1 MNLSQPKICTLSGNT
16 LKIIAAV
23 SMLLDHIGYLFFPQ
37 MIIFRILGR
46 IAFPIFAFMVAEGC
60 RYTRSKFRYF
70 ATMFTLAFALQL
82 VYYFYSKKM
91 TLTVIATFT
100 IAILLIYGL
109 QSVKAVILDEKSRL
123 FEKLLVVE
131 LFAMSVVA
139 VYVLNQIVSI
149 EYGFYG
155 CMLPV
160 AASFL
165 HAPKGNKNSVFEKL
179 DKLSIHILVMGIW
192 LFMMSLQ
199 GGWVQPYS
207 LLALP
212 LLFLYSGERGNGKL
226 KYFFYIFYPLHLAVL
241 EGLKLLI
248 ETVTK

>member
-1 MNLSQPKICTLSGNT
+1 MSFNSSKICILSGNA

-23 SMLLDHIGYLFFPQ
+23 AMLLDHIGYLFFPKV
-37 MIIFRILGR
+37 MIFRIIGR
-46 IAFPIFAFMVAEGC
+46 IAFPIFAFMIAEGC
-60 RYTRSKFRYF
+60 RYTKSKVKYF
-70 ATMFTLAFALQL
+70 LTMSVLGLLIQL
-82 VYYFYSKKM
+82 VYYFYSRK
-91 TLTVIATFT
+91 TTFTVIVTFT
-100 IAILLIYGL
+100 VSILLIYGL
-109 QSVKAVILDEKSRL
+109 QSVKAIILDSKSKL

-160 AASFL
+160 AASLL
-165 HAPKGNKNSVFEKL
+165 HTPKNNTNTAFEKL
-179 DKLSIHILVMGIW
+179 DKIPVHVIVMG
-192 LFMMSLQ
+192 LCLVVMSLER
-199 GGWVQPYS
+199 GWVQPYS

-212 LLFLYSGERGNGKL
+212 LLFLYSGKRGKVNM
-226 KYFFYIFYPLHLAVL
+226 KYFFYIFYPLHLAAL

-248 ETVTK
+248 DMIK

>member
-70 ATMFTLAFALQL
+70 ATMFTLAFAIQL

-149 EYGFYG
+149 EYGF
-155 CMLPV
+155 
-160 AASFL
+160 
-165 HAPKGNKNSVFEKL
+165 
-179 DKLSIHILVMGIW
+179 
-192 LFMMSLQ
+192 
-199 GGWVQPYS
+199 
-207 LLALP
+207 
-212 LLFLYSGERGNGKL
+212 
-226 KYFFYIFYPLHLAVL
+226 
-241 EGLKLLI
+241 
-248 ETVTK
+248 